1 MPDALLGVVFVVA
14 AAVSLAAS
22 WVLVSRLERVGAR
35 FGFSEALLGMVAAL
49 AADAPEITTAVT
61 AMAGHQS
68 RIGAGVVIGSNVFN
82 LAALLG
88 LSALAAGSITL
99 HRRVIALEAA
109 VALPIATLCL
119 LAVLGV
125 LSAVAGLLLA
135 LVVLGPYLVLLG
147 LRRDRIARLPLPRRW
162 TRWLMRAVVEEELE
176 IEPAIHPGRG
186 GRRDSAVAVI
196 ATVVVVGGSIVMER
210 SAAKFGTRHGIAEI
224 IVGGLVLACVTS
236 LPNAVA
242 GIYLALRGRG
252 AATLSTAMNSNAL
265 NVTVG
270 LLLPAT
276 IVGLSAASGA
286 ATLVAAWYLGLT
298 VFALLGAHLAG
309 GLRRPQGAL
318 IVAAYVVFVT
328 VVLATA

>member
-14 AAVSLAAS
+14 AAISLGAS
-22 WVLVSRLERVGAR
+22 WVLVSRLERVGAQL
-35 FGFSEALLGMVAAL
+35 GFSDALLGMVAAL

-82 LAALLG
+82 IAALLG
-88 LSALAAGSITL
+88 LSALAAGSIAL

-109 VALPIATLCL
+109 VALPIAGLCL

-125 LSAVAGLLLA
+125 LSAVVALLLA
-135 LVVLGPYLVLLG
+135 VIVLGPYVVLLG
-147 LRRDRIARLPLPRRW
+147 LRRRRIASLPLPRRW
-162 TRWLMRAVVEEELE
+162 RRWLIRAVAEEELE
-176 IEPAIHPGRG
+176 IEDAVHPARG
-186 GRRDSAVAVI
+186 GRRDAGVALI
-196 ATVVVVGGSIVMER
+196 ATLVVVGGSIAMEQ
-210 SAAKFGTRHGIAEI
+210 SAAKFGTRHRIAEI
-224 IVGGLVLACVTS
+224 VVGGLVLACVTS

-242 GIYLALRGRG
+242 AIYLALRGRG

-276 IVGLSAASGA
+276 LVGLSAASGA
-286 ATLVAAWYLGLT
+286 ATLVAAWYVGLT
-298 VFALLGAHLAG
+298 VFALLSAYLAG
-309 GLRRPQGAL
+309 GLRRPQGSL
-318 IVAAYVVFVT
+318 IVAAYVAFVA